1 MALIDRAITGAT
13 ARLAT
18 AENNLKES
26 RGNHETIW
34 KKQNQVELCK
44 ITLEALKHEKNHARV
59 LEYLEQLID
68 KFETGQ
74 TIVDYDLAIAID
86 ILEGRR

>member
-1 MALIDRAITGAT
+1 MALIDRAITSAKT
-13 ARLAT
+13 RLAS

-26 RGNHETIW
+26 RGSPETIW

-44 ITLEALKHEKNHARV
+44 ITLDALTHEKNHERV

-68 KFETGQ
+68 KIETGQ
-74 TIVDYDLAIAID
+74 AIVDYDLAIAID